1 MKSFKD
7 TPIIEALIT
16 VDEATEIVA
25 KHLALRAIPGWSA
38 NPYVNPQMRGEAG
51 REYHIRFTHAC
62 ARLALLSEAE
72 QQAVID
78 QAQERSELLKD

>member
-25 KHLALRAIPGWSA
+25 QHLALRSTPGWSA
-38 NPYVNPQMRGEAG
+38 SPYVNPQLRGESG
-51 REYHIRFTHAC
+51 REYHIRFMHAC
-62 ARLALLSEAE
+62 ARLALLSEVE
-72 QQAVID
+72 QQAALA
-78 QAQERSELLKD
+78 QAQEHSELLKD